1 MSKSIDEMMKEL
13 SDFAE
18 KASAA
23 AKAAKADKLIDCAPP
38 EAMRKAFRAACNVT
52 IALAKGELKPENI
65 PDSAPE
71 LALIVMGVVAA
82 KSMGLGPEEVFGRKK
97 EPEKTSGEVGGE
109 AGKPEQSEQSDEKCP
124 VCGGPAHRVT
134 SEGEV
139 HVISGTL
146 DEVMDKIKGMVGK

>member
-23 AKAAKADKLIDCAPP
+23 SKADALIDCAPP

-52 IALAKGELKPENI
+52 IALAKGELKLENI

-82 KSMGLGPEEVFGRKK
+82 KRMGLDPEEVFGRKK

-139 HVISGTL
+139 HVISGTF
-146 DEVMDKIKGMVGK
+146 DEVMSKIKGMVGK

>member
-13 SDFAE
+13 IDFAE
-18 KASAA
+18 KASTAV
-23 AKAAKADKLIDCAPP
+23 KADKLIDCAPP
-38 EAMRKAFRAACNVT
+38 EAIQKAFRAACNVT

-71 LALIVMGVVAA
+71 LALIVMGVGAA
-82 KSMGLGPEEVFGRKK
+82 KRMGLDPKEVFGRKK

-139 HVISGTL
+139 HMISGTF
-146 DEVMDKIKGMVGK
+146 DEVMGKLMGMVGK

>member
-1 MSKSIDEMMKEL
+1 MSESVEEMLKEL
-13 SDFAE
+13 AAFAE

-23 AKAAKADKLIDCAPP
+23 AKADALIKVAPI
-38 EAMRKAFRAACNVT
+38 EALRGAFRAACNVT
-52 IALAKGELKPENI
+52 IALAKGELKPEDI

-82 KSMGLGPEEVFGRKK
+82 KRMGLDPEELLGSKK
-97 EPEKTSGEVGGE
+97 ETEKTSGEVGGE
-109 AGKPEQSEQSDEKCP
+109 ADKPEQPDENCP

-139 HVISGTL
+139 HVISGTF
-146 DEVMDKIKGMVGK
+146 DEVMSKLEGLIGK

>member
-23 AKAAKADKLIDCAPP
+23 AKADKLIDCAPP
-38 EAMRKAFRAACNVT
+38 EAMQKAFRAACNVT

-71 LALIVMGVVAA
+71 LALVVMGVVAA
-82 KSMGLGPEEVFGRKK
+82 KRMGLDPEEVFGRKK

-109 AGKPEQSEQSDEKCP
+109 AGKPEQSDEKCP

-139 HVISGTL
+139 HVISGTF